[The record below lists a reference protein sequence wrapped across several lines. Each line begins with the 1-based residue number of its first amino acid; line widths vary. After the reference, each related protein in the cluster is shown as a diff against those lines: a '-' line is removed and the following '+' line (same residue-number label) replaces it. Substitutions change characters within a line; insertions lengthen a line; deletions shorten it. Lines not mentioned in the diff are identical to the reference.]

1 MRLRHLSLPALLLL
15 LLLAACGG
23 QPEPA
28 GDGPE
33 ELAPAPQ
40 PADRTHVAEVD
51 AWHQGRLERLRQP
64 DGWLS
69 LVGLQRLDEGE
80 NRIGNGE
87 GTGLALS
94 ELLPPEAAT
103 VLVDSAGVAFAPH
116 VPGVFTVDGEPVDEL
131 TRIVGEG
138 VEEAR
143 RVDFGTRHF
152 YPIQRQGHWY
162 LRVKDSAAPVLR
174 EFGTIERW
182 PVDTAWRVRAQWH
195 AYDPPGSLEVPNI
208 QGWSDTE
215 TVYGEARFTVGGE
228 EFALV
233 PLYPPDEEMFFI
245 FGDRTNGDTT
255 YGAGRFLYAGPVGED
270 GSFWLDFNRAYNPP
284 CVFTAFATCPLPP
297 EGNTLPFPVPA
308 GEKMWGDAHH

>member
-1 MRLRHLSLPALLLL
+1 MTIHRLAPLALA
-15 LLLAACGG
+15 LALTGCGG
-23 QPEPA
+23 SPEPA
-28 GDGPE
+28 DDQ
-33 ELAPAPQ
+33 LAPAPQ
-40 PADRTHVAEVD
+40 PADPAHVAEVD

-69 LVGLQRLDEGE
+69 LVGLQRLEPGE
-80 NRIGNGE
+80 NVIGNGE
-87 GTGLALS
+87 GGGVALG

-103 VLVDSAGVAFAPH
+103 VLVDSAGVVFAPH
-116 VPGVFTVDGEPVDEL
+116 EAGIFTVDGEPVDTP
-131 TRIVGEG
+131 TRLAGRG
-138 VEEAR
+138 VDEPRAVEY
-143 RVDFGTRHF
+143 GTRHF
-152 YPIQRQGHWY
+152 YPIERQGAWY

-174 EFGTIERW
+174 EFDTIERW
-182 PVDTAWRVRAQWH
+182 PVDSAWRVQAQWH
-195 AYDPPGSLEVPNI
+195 AYDPPRTLGIPNV
-208 QGWSDTE
+208 QGWSDAE
-215 TVYGEARFTVGGE
+215 TVYGEARFTIGGR
-228 EFALV
+228 EFSLV

-245 FGDRTNGDTT
+245 FGDATNGDMS